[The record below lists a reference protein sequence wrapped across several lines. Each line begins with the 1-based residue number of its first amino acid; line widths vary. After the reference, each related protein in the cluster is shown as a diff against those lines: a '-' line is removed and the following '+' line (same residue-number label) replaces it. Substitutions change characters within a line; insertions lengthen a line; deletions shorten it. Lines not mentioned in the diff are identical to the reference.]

1 MTGVTN
7 EKMPE
12 EKSSKV
18 LIKNGLVVNEGRS
31 EIKDVLIEGQRIE
44 RVEQHISPRTNEKV
58 IDASGM
64 WVLPGLI
71 DDQVHFRE
79 PGLTRKAEIATESRA
94 AVAGGI
100 TSYIEQPNTRP
111 PALTAEAVEEK
122 YARAAECSMAN
133 FGFNIGA
140 SNENLEELKR
150 LEKGRFPGV
159 KVFMGSSTGNMLV
172 DDEQM
177 LEGLFGEL
185 DQLIITHCED
195 ETTIQNNLEAARQ
208 RFGADI
214 PMDWH
219 SRIRSEEACYL
230 SSSRA
235 VEMARKK
242 GARLHVYHLSTEK
255 ETALFDKGPI
265 EGKKITA
272 EACVHH
278 LWFTDNDYAA
288 KGSLIKW
295 NPAVKTEKD
304 RAGLWKA
311 LLDDRIDVIATD
323 HAPHLLEEKMQPYEK
338 APSGG
343 PLVQHFLP
351 AMLEFVRQDKIK
363 IEWLVQRICHNPATL
378 FRIQDRGYIRPG
390 YYADLVLV
398 EPSAPWTVTS
408 ENTLYKCGWSP
419 FEGTSFKSRV
429 DKTLVNG
436 RVVYDRGRFE
446 KSPMGMRLTHHA
458 D

>member
-1 MTGVTN
+1 
-7 EKMPE
+7 MPE

-31 EIKDVLIEGQRIE
+31 EIRDVLIEGQRIE

-79 PGLTRKAEIATESRA
+79 PGLAHKAEIATESRA

-100 TSYIEQPNTRP
+100 TSYIEQPNTYP
-111 PALTAEAVEEK
+111 PALTAEAVEAK

-150 LEKGRFPGV
+150 LEKGRYPGV

-235 VEMARKK
+235 VELARKK

-378 FRIQDRGYIRPG
+378 FRIQERGYIRPG

-436 RVVYDRGRFE
+436 RVVYDKGRFE

>member
-7 EKMPE
+7 EMMPE

-79 PGLTRKAEIATESRA
+79 PGLTHKAEIATESRA

-140 SNENLEELKR
+140 SNENMEELKR

-172 DDEQM
+172 DNEQM

-255 ETALFDKGPI
+255 ETTLFDKGPI

-378 FRIQDRGYIRPG
+378 FRIQERGYIRPG

-429 DKTLVNG
+429 DRTLVNG
-436 RVVYDRGRFE
+436 RVVYDKGRFE